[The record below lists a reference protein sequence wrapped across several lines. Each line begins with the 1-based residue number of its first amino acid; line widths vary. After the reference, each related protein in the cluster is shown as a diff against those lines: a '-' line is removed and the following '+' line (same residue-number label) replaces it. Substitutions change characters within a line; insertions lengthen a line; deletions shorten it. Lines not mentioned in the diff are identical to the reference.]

1 MEQKIRYAYG
11 LLSSATSEY
20 HEATEQA
27 IMARSALERAKL
39 GGLASGAIEGK
50 NAELREAS
58 ARKQLAG
65 LYAELETAEKEER
78 SARLWLDLA
87 RLGVEEIRALLRLA
101 EIQAKM
107 TSDLED

>member
-1 MEQKIRYAYG
+1 MEQKIRYAYS

-20 HEATEQA
+20 HEAAERA
-27 IMARSALERAKL
+27 ILAKSALERARL
-39 GGLASGAIEGK
+39 GGLANGTIEGK

-58 ARKQLAG
+58 AMERLAD
-65 LYAELETAEKEER
+65 LYAELETAEGEER

-87 RLGVEEIRALLRLA
+87 RLGVEEIHALLRLA